1 MRISK
6 IHLKNIGVFEDETIE
21 FREKIDPEKAEI
33 HILTGENGT
42 GKSTILYALAELFP
56 KQLLGI
62 SFNNIENRM
71 RFNDNRSGFTT
82 TFDSDITYFA
92 QMLDSTK
99 NLDSNNYPDFLLNY
113 FNTIFYISNNALNFA
128 FFAYSGYRNVG
139 NFQIQAIQEL
149 TTKPLENA
157 LNFNQSIQPQNIVQW
172 IANTKSKEALALMNN
187 DTAKAKNYHNA
198 ILRIEEVIKA
208 IIKSSVKFILETDP
222 LNVVIEVS
230 GKKLPID
237 VLPDGLKSILSW
249 IADLLMKMDRI
260 KWIDDRDVFDRNFI
274 LFLDEIEVHLHPA
287 WQRKILPEIQKLFKN
302 AQIFISTH
310 SPFVVGSVDGAWVY
324 QLENKEGNSRV
335 VKVTESRAGESYG
348 LILDEIFGIDSE
360 FDVETEEQ
368 FKKFYQIRDELFSG
382 KLDREQEFLQQAEV
396 LAKKGTEIQSIIG
409 REIRQ
414 ANRVLKKEYML

>member
-6 IHLKNIGVFEDETIE
+6 IYLKNIGVFEDETIE
-21 FREKIDPEKAEI
+21 FREKTDPEKAEI

-42 GKSTILYALAELFP
+42 GKSTILYALADGVYNN
-56 KQLLGI
+56 QLLRKRFRYHNDSQSKFAVTFGI
-62 SFNNIENRM
+62 YGTNSYGIIVDGFAIDELEYSEIVRKYNENSRGFYNNKHYEV
-71 RFNDNRSGFTT
+71 FS
-82 TFDSDITYFA
+82 
-92 QMLDSTK
+92 
-99 NLDSNNYPDFLLNY
+99 
-113 FNTIFYISNNALNFA
+113 FA
-128 FFAYSGYRNVG
+128 FFAYSGYRNIG
-139 NFQIQAIQEL
+139 NYQIKSIQEISNN
-149 TTKPLENA
+149 PFEDS
-157 LNFNQSIQPQNIVQW
+157 LNFAKSIDNQLLIQW
-172 IANTKSKEALALMNN
+172 IANQKTNEALALASGEKNEATN
-187 DTAKAKNYHNA
+187 YAKS
-198 ILRIEEVIKA
+198 IRRIEDTISNIVEKKIEFV
-208 IIKSSVKFILETDP
+208 LERNP
-222 LNVVIEVS
+222 LNVVLKVNNIA
-230 GKKLPID
+230 LDFD

-249 IADLLMKMDRI
+249 IADLLMRMDRI
-260 KWIDDRDVFDRNFI
+260 KWIDDREVFDRNFI

-310 SPFVVGSVDGAWVY
+310 SPFVVGSVDGAWIY

-335 VKVTESRAGESYG
+335 VKVRLSNAGESYG

-382 KLDREQEFLQQAEV
+382 KLDREQDFLQQAEV